1 MIIRSY
7 YLEKL
12 LALRNAEYIKIITG
26 IRRCGKS
33 TLLKMLKNHL
43 ISQEHIAE
51 NRIIEINYEKFQFD
65 ELRNSRKLNEYIASK
80 IISNELYYLFIDEI
94 QELPQ
99 WPRIINGL
107 RASGNIDI
115 YVTGSNSRVFSGEHL
130 TYISGRYTELKV
142 FPLSFGEFKTFS
154 NIEDNNSAF
163 NDYLRIGSFPA
174 LAITDNEAQREA
186 ISSGLFDSI
195 FSRDILLRGKIRDEG
210 KFFRIAKFI
219 GDGIGSQMSVNSI
232 MNTLKSQGYKISAE
246 TIDNYITLMCKSFLL
261 YSCERYD
268 IRGKDIL
275 RTNGKLYMADL
286 GLRNQ
291 LMGYKTGN
299 IGHQIEN
306 LVYLELLR
314 QGYEVYVGKLDNKE
328 IDFIATQ
335 NNTKIYVQ
343 VAMTALD
350 ENTLIRELDPFYK
363 IKDNYRKV
371 LITADTIDLSRD
383 GIEHINLYDFLSTI
397 K

>member
-65 ELRNSRKLNEYIASK
+65 ELRDGSKLHEYIASK

-99 WPRIINGL
+99 WPRIINSL

-154 NIEDNNSAF
+154 NIEDNSSAF

-268 IRGKDIL
+268 IRDKDIL

-350 ENTLIRELDPFYK
+350 ENTHIRELDPFYK
-363 IKDNYRKV
+363 IKDNYRKI
-371 LITADTIDLSRD
+371 LITADAIDLSRD

>member
-1 MIIRSY
+1 M
-7 YLEKL
+7 
-12 LALRNAEYIKIITG
+12 
-26 IRRCGKS
+26 
-33 TLLKMLKNHL
+33 
-43 ISQEHIAE
+43 
-51 NRIIEINYEKFQFD
+51 F
-65 ELRNSRKLNEYIASK
+65 
-80 IISNELYYLFIDEI
+80 
-94 QELPQ
+94 
-99 WPRIINGL
+99 
-107 RASGNIDI
+107 
-115 YVTGSNSRVFSGEHL
+115 GEHL
-130 TYISGRYTELKV
+130 TYVSGRYTELKI

-154 NIEDNNSAF
+154 NIEDNSNAF

-219 GDGIGSQMSVNSI
+219 GDGIGCQLSVNSI

-291 LMGYKTGN
+291 LVGYKTGN

-314 QGYEVYVGKLDNKE
+314 QGCEVYVCKLDNKE

-335 NNTKIYVQ
+335 NSTKIYVQ
-343 VAMTALD
+343 VAMTGLD
-350 ENTLIRELDPFYK
+350 ENTLTRELDPFYK
-363 IKDNYRKV
+363 IKDNYRKI

>member
-1 MIIRSY
+1 MIIRNY

-12 LALRNAEYIKIITG
+12 IALKNTEYIKIITG

-33 TLLKMLKNHL
+33 TLLKMLKKHL

-65 ELRNSRKLNEYIASK
+65 KLRDSRKLHEYITSQ
-80 IISNELYYLFIDEI
+80 ITSNELYYLFIDEI

-99 WPRIINGL
+99 WPRIINSL

-154 NIEDNNSAF
+154 NIEDNSNAF
-163 NDYLRIGSFPA
+163 NDYIRIGSFPA

-291 LMGYKTGN
+291 LVGYKTGN

-306 LVYLELLR
+306 LVYIELLR

-350 ENTLIRELDPFYK
+350 ENTLTRELDPFYK
-363 IKDNYRKV
+363 IKDNYRKI

-383 GIEHINLYDFLSTI
+383 GIEHINLYDFLSSI

>member
-1 MIIRSY
+1 M
-7 YLEKL
+7 
-12 LALRNAEYIKIITG
+12 
-26 IRRCGKS
+26 
-33 TLLKMLKNHL
+33 
-43 ISQEHIAE
+43 
-51 NRIIEINYEKFQFD
+51 
-65 ELRNSRKLNEYIASK
+65 
-80 IISNELYYLFIDEI
+80 DEI

-99 WPRIINGL
+99 WSRIINSL

-115 YVTGSNSRVFSGEHL
+115 YVTSSNCRVFLGEHL
-130 TYISGRYTELKV
+130 TYISGRYTELKI

-154 NIEDNNSAF
+154 NIEDNSNAF

-219 GDGIGSQMSVNSI
+219 GDGIGCQLSVNSI

-291 LMGYKTGN
+291 LVGYKTGN

-314 QGYEVYVGKLDNKE
+314 QGCEVYVCKLDNKE

-335 NNTKIYVQ
+335 NSTKIYVQ
-343 VAMTALD
+343 VAMTGLD
-350 ENTLIRELDPFYK
+350 ENTLTRELDPFYK
-363 IKDNYRKV
+363 IKDNYRKI

-383 GIEHINLYDFLSTI
+383 GIEHINLYDFLSTV

>member
-371 LITADTIDLSRD
+371 LITADAIDLSRD

>member
-1 MIIRSY
+1 MIIRNY

-12 LALRNAEYIKIITG
+12 IALKNTEYIKIITG

-33 TLLKMLKNHL
+33 TLLKMLKKHL

-65 ELRNSRKLNEYIASK
+65 KLRDSRKLHEYITSQ
-80 IISNELYYLFIDEI
+80 ITSNELYYLFIDEI

-99 WPRIINGL
+99 WPRIINSL

-154 NIEDNNSAF
+154 NIEDNSNAL
-163 NDYLRIGSFPA
+163 NDYIRIGSFPA

-291 LMGYKTGN
+291 LVGYKTGN

-306 LVYLELLR
+306 LVYIELLR

-350 ENTLIRELDPFYK
+350 ENTLTRELDPFYK
-363 IKDNYRKV
+363 IKDNYRKI

-383 GIEHINLYDFLSTI
+383 GIEHINLYDFLSSI

>member
-65 ELRNSRKLNEYIASK
+65 ELRDGSKLHEYIASK

-99 WPRIINGL
+99 WPRIINSL

-154 NIEDNNSAF
+154 NIEDNSSAF

-268 IRGKDIL
+268 IRDKDIL

-363 IKDNYRKV
+363 IKDNYRKI
-371 LITADTIDLSRD
+371 LITADAIDLSRD

>member
-1 MIIRSY
+1 MIIRNY

-12 LALRNAEYIKIITG
+12 IALKNTEYIKIITG

-65 ELRNSRKLNEYIASK
+65 KLRDSRKLHEYITSQ
-80 IISNELYYLFIDEI
+80 ITSNELYYLFIDEI

-99 WPRIINGL
+99 WPRIINSL

-154 NIEDNNSAF
+154 NIEDNSNAF
-163 NDYLRIGSFPA
+163 NDYIRIGSFPA

-291 LMGYKTGN
+291 LVGYKTGN

-306 LVYLELLR
+306 LVYIELLR

-335 NNTKIYVQ
+335 NSTKIYVQ

-350 ENTLIRELDPFYK
+350 ENTLTRELDPFYK
-363 IKDNYRKV
+363 IKDNYRKI

>member
-33 TLLKMLKNHL
+33 TLLKMLKNRL

-65 ELRNSRKLNEYIASK
+65 ELRDGSKLHEYIASK

-154 NIEDNNSAF
+154 NIEDNSSAF

-246 TIDNYITLMCKSFLL
+246 SIDNYITLMCKSFLL

-268 IRGKDIL
+268 IRGRDIL

>member
-1 MIIRSY
+1 
-7 YLEKL
+7 
-12 LALRNAEYIKIITG
+12 
-26 IRRCGKS
+26 
-33 TLLKMLKNHL
+33 
-43 ISQEHIAE
+43 
-51 NRIIEINYEKFQFD
+51 
-65 ELRNSRKLNEYIASK
+65 
-80 IISNELYYLFIDEI
+80 
-94 QELPQ
+94 
-99 WPRIINGL
+99 
-107 RASGNIDI
+107 
-115 YVTGSNSRVFSGEHL
+115 
-130 TYISGRYTELKV
+130 
-142 FPLSFGEFKTFS
+142 
-154 NIEDNNSAF
+154 
-163 NDYLRIGSFPA
+163 
-174 LAITDNEAQREA
+174 
-186 ISSGLFDSI
+186 
-195 FSRDILLRGKIRDEG
+195 
-210 KFFRIAKFI
+210 
-219 GDGIGSQMSVNSI
+219 MSVNSI

-268 IRGKDIL
+268 IWGKDIL

-291 LMGYKTGN
+291 LVGYKTGN

-335 NNTKIYVQ
+335 KSTKIYVQ

-350 ENTLIRELDPFYK
+350 ESTLTKWLDPFYK
-363 IKDNYRKV
+363 IKDNYRKI

>member
-1 MIIRSY
+1 
-7 YLEKL
+7 
-12 LALRNAEYIKIITG
+12 
-26 IRRCGKS
+26 
-33 TLLKMLKNHL
+33 
-43 ISQEHIAE
+43 
-51 NRIIEINYEKFQFD
+51 
-65 ELRNSRKLNEYIASK
+65 
-80 IISNELYYLFIDEI
+80 
-94 QELPQ
+94 
-99 WPRIINGL
+99 
-107 RASGNIDI
+107 
-115 YVTGSNSRVFSGEHL
+115 
-130 TYISGRYTELKV
+130 
-142 FPLSFGEFKTFS
+142 
-154 NIEDNNSAF
+154 
-163 NDYLRIGSFPA
+163 
-174 LAITDNEAQREA
+174 
-186 ISSGLFDSI
+186 
-195 FSRDILLRGKIRDEG
+195 
-210 KFFRIAKFI
+210 
-219 GDGIGSQMSVNSI
+219 MSVNSI

-275 RTNGKLYMADL
+275 RTNRKLYMVDL
-286 GLRNQ
+286 GLRNK
-291 LMGYKTGN
+291 LLVGYKTGN

-314 QGYEVYVGKLDNKE
+314 QGYEVYVGKLDNKK

-335 NNTKIYVQ
+335 NSTKIYVQ

-363 IKDNYRKV
+363 IKDNYRKI